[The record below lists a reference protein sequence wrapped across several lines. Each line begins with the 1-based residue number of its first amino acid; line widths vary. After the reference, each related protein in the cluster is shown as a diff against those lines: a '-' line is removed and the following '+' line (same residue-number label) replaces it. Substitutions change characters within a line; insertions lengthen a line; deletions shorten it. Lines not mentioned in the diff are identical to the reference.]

1 MAGWSPLTKLLLL
14 IAVLAVPYLLWTMSE
29 ETPGV
34 AQARRASPLAATTA
48 AIAAEPAEMVEPR
61 SLPPLQTF
69 AAVVERPLFTPS
81 RRLVRPVEITAVE
94 PEPEPEGAPEE
105 GSPAAETEPEEEPV
119 TRPDLR
125 FFGTVRRGREVTAL
139 VTREG
144 VPELERLGLGD
155 AVDEWKV
162 TSVDRDRLVLKY
174 EDDEAVY
181 RIFGTGEGGKADA
194 GAGGAAGKD
203 QDEDEEE

>member
-1 MAGWSPLTKLLLL
+1 MMAGWSPLTKILLL

-34 AQARRASPLAATTA
+34 AQARRESPLGATTA
-48 AIAAEPAEMVEPR
+48 AIAAESAEMVEPR

-94 PEPEPEGAPEE
+94 PEPEPEAQTEE
-105 GSPAAETEPEEEPV
+105 GSAEAETEPEEEPV

-125 FFGTVRRGREVTAL
+125 FFGTVRRGREITAL

-144 VPELERLGLGD
+144 VAELARLGMGD

-162 TSVDRDRLVLKY
+162 TSVDRDRLVLTY
-174 EDDEAVY
+174 ENEEAVY
-181 RIFGTGEGGKADA
+181 RIFGSGEGGKADT
-194 GAGGAAGKD
+194 GGGGAAGDD
-203 QDEDEEE
+203 QDEEE